1 MSTPKFVRTIFAK
14 MEVRLDS
21 TRHKVFCWKCFVAM
35 VTLGNF
41 GFPNYNPIVVAVC
54 HEIVSIRL
62 AWCGDPSEL
71 WHPSIPMDSHDLK
84 MRERFNLIVHNNT
97 LS

>member
-1 MSTPKFVRTIFAK
+1 MSIRKFVGTIFAK
-14 MEVRLDS
+14 MEVRLNR
-21 TRHKVFCWKCFVAM
+21 TRQKVFCGKGFFAM
-35 VTLGNF
+35 VTLANF